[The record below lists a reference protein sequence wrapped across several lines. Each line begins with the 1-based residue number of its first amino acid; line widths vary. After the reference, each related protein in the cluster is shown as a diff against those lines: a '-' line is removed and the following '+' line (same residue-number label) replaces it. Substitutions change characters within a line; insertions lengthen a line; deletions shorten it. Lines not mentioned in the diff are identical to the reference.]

1 METWNIHNRI
11 LNGCPTTN
19 NPVESWHSTIDM
31 LKNPT
36 LFSILEEIQKE
47 QHKTECCIIRL
58 DARPEAL
65 KQITKKRSQKAK
77 NILKMVKDYNTY
89 DKFTFLLN
97 MSQNMGE
104 HDNKIQW

>member
-1 METWNIHNRI
+1 MVSFKDFFWGTFFKR
-11 LNGCPTTN
+11 
-19 NPVESWHSTIDM
+19 
-31 LKNPT
+31 
-36 LFSILEEIQKE
+36 FSIHFLKE
-47 QHKTECCIIRL
+47 QHKTECFIIRL
-58 DARPEAL
+58 DAGQEAL

-77 NILKMVKDYNTY
+77 NILKMVKNYNTY